1 MRKPDWLRTAVP
13 SGAGFEATNDRLRAY
28 GINTVCSSARCPNLA
43 ECWGRGTTTFMILGD
58 TCTRHCRF
66 CAVATGN
73 PQGAIDETEP
83 QRVARAIGELKL
95 CYVVLTSVDRDDLL
109 DFGARAFASTVA
121 AIKAQEPVA
130 GPVSGQNPKP
140 EARMTNQARSTKD
153 AVADLGH
160 SDLNRPSNFG
170 IRTCG
175 QNATRTS
182 LAPRPSPPL
191 VEVLT
196 PDFGGREEL
205 IRLVVEAGPN
215 VFGHN
220 LETVERLSPNVR
232 DPRASYRRSL
242 EVLAA
247 VKRLVPGMTTKSGL
261 MVGLG
266 ETDDELRQALRD
278 LRSVGCD
285 IVTVGQ
291 YLQPARRCLPVE
303 RYMTP
308 AEFVALEKE
317 ALALGFKGALC
328 GPLVRSSYHA
338 EEVAKCPSSQEVK

>member
-13 SGAGFEATNDRLRAY
+13 SGAEFEATNERLRAS

-66 CAVATGN
+66 CAVKTGD
-73 PQGAIDETEP
+73 PSCSLDATEP
-83 QRVARAIGELKL
+83 ERVARAVAGLNL
-95 CYVVLTSVDRDDLL
+95 LYVVLTSVDRDDL
-109 DFGARAFASTVA
+109 D
-121 AIKAQEPVA
+121 
-130 GPVSGQNPKP
+130 
-140 EARMTNQARSTKD
+140 
-153 AVADLGH
+153 DLGA
-160 SDLNRPSNFG
+160 G
-170 IRTCG
+170 IFAEAVRQVKLQSAKG
-175 QNATRTS
+175 KVQNGRSPA
-182 LAPRPSPPL
+182 PSPQPL
-191 VEVLT
+191 VPLLEVLT

-205 IRLVVEAGPN
+205 IGQVVAAEPD

-220 LETVERLSPNVR
+220 LETVERLSPKVR

-242 EVLAA
+242 EVLAV
-247 VKRLVPGMTTKSGL
+247 VKRIAPKLTTKSGL

-266 ETDDELRQALRD
+266 ETGEELRQALRD

-303 RYMTP
+303 RYVTP
-308 AEFVALEKE
+308 EEFVALEKE
-317 ALALGFKGALC
+317 ALAMGFKGALC
-328 GPLVRSSYHA
+328 GPLVRSSYRA
-338 EEVAKCPSSQEVK
+338 EQVVK